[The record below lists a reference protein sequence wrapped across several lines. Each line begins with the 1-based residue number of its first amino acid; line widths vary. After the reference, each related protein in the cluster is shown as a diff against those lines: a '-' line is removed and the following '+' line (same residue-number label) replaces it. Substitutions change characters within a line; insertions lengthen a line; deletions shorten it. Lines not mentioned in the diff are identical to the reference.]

1 MFAPIRRYRQ
11 EDFFSGNF
19 IHELMLELIE
29 DNVPTKTNMSLT
41 QLLDLPPSILESIQ
55 KSIRYLKK
63 KDNAE
68 IDNLENDI
76 KKLSENRK

>member
-1 MFAPIRRYRQ
+1 
-11 EDFFSGNF
+11 
-19 IHELMLELIE
+19 MLELIE

-41 QLLDLPPSILESIQ
+41 QLLDLPPFILESIQ

>member
-1 MFAPIRRYRQ
+1 
-11 EDFFSGNF
+11 
-19 IHELMLELIE
+19 MLELIE

-76 KKLSENRK
+76 RKLSENRK

>member
-1 MFAPIRRYRQ
+1 
-11 EDFFSGNF
+11 
-19 IHELMLELIE
+19 MLELIE